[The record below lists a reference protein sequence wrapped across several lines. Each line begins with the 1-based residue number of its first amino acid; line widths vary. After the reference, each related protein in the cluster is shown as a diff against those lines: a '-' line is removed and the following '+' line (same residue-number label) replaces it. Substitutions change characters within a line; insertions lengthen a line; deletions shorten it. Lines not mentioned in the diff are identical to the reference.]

1 MIYYNNSGAMEI
13 ANFYITAS
21 YHELKEFDEYLIA
34 NDEKSAWLL
43 IQTVLRVKLVGDD
56 FGTEEELKKFKDSRA
71 NR

>member
-21 YHELKEFDEYLIA
+21 YYELKEFDEYLIA
-34 NDEKSAWLL
+34 NVEKSAWLL